1 MRMSRFREIKYLSK
15 AHTLGENLNP
25 VHHVQRSDFIHW
37 TLWLPDATECLAHCL
52 ALAETMS
59 HSPCYHLLACAG
71 QYPGIDTGGPFPG
84 DPVWAWLSVTREVS
98 RIILPL
104 AHLLSL
110 NLLFLSLSA
119 CMHTQLFSHIQLFA
133 TPWTVTHQA
142 LLSVD
147 FPGKTAGVG
156 CHFLLQGS
164 FWFRDPTIISCIG
177 RQILY
182 HWATR
187 NPLFLHPDQTVYK
200 SAKCSPKLPSCYSLV
215 VSLRRITAEVD
226 PPPPG
231 SRAPQREVSAAKSG
245 ALLQVPAASET
256 WGI

>member
-1 MRMSRFREIKYLSK
+1 MASWCNWVPGPLPGLSRDHEPFSLLPP
-15 AHTLGENLNP
+15 LGMCW
-25 VHHVQRSDFIHW
+25 S
-37 TLWLPDATECLAHCL
+37 
-52 ALAETMS
+52 
-59 HSPCYHLLACAG
+59 
-71 QYPGIDTGGPFPG
+71 
-84 DPVWAWLSVTREVS
+84 VS
-98 RIILPL
+98 RNWYWRAFPRRPSVGL
-104 AHLLSL
+104 AVSHQRGEQDNFASCSSVEPKSS
-110 NLLFLSLSA
+110 LSLSA

-226 PPPPG
+226 SPPPG
-231 SRAPQREVSAAKSG
+231 SRALQREVSAAKSG